1 MPELLQVSTDIN
13 LLWGVEDI
21 SKFRV
26 IWGAVVKWFS
36 ETGIGSSLSVIIEF
50 FLAAGLGWGI
60 IVKDIFWIFI

>member
-36 ETGIGSSLSVIIEF
+36 ETE
-50 FLAAGLGWGI
+50 LG
-60 IVKDIFWIFI
+60 VLYP